1 MSHPAPHARPLWT
14 ANPLSRAATLAIAT
28 AALVTYAGL
37 PAAHADAPTTQ
48 RVGSVPN
55 AIPADATKTAAPA
68 DDTPVQLSVHLKSRD
83 EAGANALAAA
93 VSDKSSPLYHR
104 FLKTGEF
111 AQRFGADPA
120 TVAKVKQALTA
131 QGLKPGDLAADG
143 LTIPVSTTVAQAKRA
158 FDVELA
164 GYQTSDGRTGFL
176 NTAAPAVRSDVAG
189 AITGVVGLNTLAQA
203 HSNHVIGAKGAG
215 ATGLAHPAAT
225 PAATSGYPTLCGG
238 VAMQFGGK
246 TDGKDYFSP
255 AALASA
261 YGLNGLT
268 DGGYGTTVAIF
279 ALEDYSDA
287 GLSAFQSCYGTNAS
301 VQRVRVNSGVQ
312 APPSDNGVGVETA
325 LDLDTVIGLAPRAN
339 VLVYQ
344 GPDASR
350 ATQADIQ
357 NTYRQIVS
365 DNRAQVVSTSWGVC
379 DQVMAG
385 SDLAAER
392 DIFLQAALQGQ
403 TVVAA
408 SGDDGSSGCN
418 YLKNMGAP
426 ANITNL
432 LSTSDPASQPLVTGV
447 GGTSLSSNGGTV
459 TETVWNRNG
468 GASGGGVSRWSLAA
482 NAYQGGFTGPG
493 YTTTNCQATGTNI
506 CRQVPDVAADADPAT
521 GYMVATG
528 AGSWMIIGG
537 TSGAAPLWAAIT
549 AHQNNPGCSGRVG
562 FIAPAFYWAAKHG
575 LGALRDVTSGNN
587 DIGIQ
592 GGLYWAGSGYD
603 MATGLGTP
611 NADKV
616 MKLVCN
622 PDAGMDRTIEVV
634 ENGQLHE
641 VYTDTTGWHDGT
653 VPGVTGVSALSF
665 TYNANGARVIEAIEN
680 GELHEIYTD
689 ATGWHDGAIPGLSGI
704 TAMSFS
710 YSPSGARVIE
720 AIKDG
725 ELHEVYSAADGWH
738 DGVIPGLS
746 GITAMSFS
754 YSPSGARVIEA
765 IKNGEL
771 HEVYSAADGWHDGVI
786 PGLSGITTLSFNY
799 NASGVR
805 VIEAIKNNQLHEVY
819 SASDGWHDGVIPGIG
834 GNITALSGKIN
845 PKNDRVIEAI
855 MDGQLH
861 EVHSADGYW
870 FEGALPVPSSGST
883 ALSLAL
889 H

>member
-1 MSHPAPHARPLWT
+1 MSHPTPHARPQR

-28 AALVTYAGL
+28 AAVVTYAGL

-48 RVGSVPN
+48 RVGSVPT

-93 VSDKSSPLYHR
+93 VSDKTSPQYHR

-111 AQRFGADPA
+111 AKRFGADQA

-131 QGLKPGDLAADG
+131 QGLKPGELDADG
-143 LTIPVSTTVAQAKRA
+143 LTIPVSTTVAQAKKS
-158 FDVELA
+158 FDVDLA
-164 GYQTSDGRTGFL
+164 GYTTPDGRTGFL

-203 HSNHVIGAKGAG
+203 HSSHVVGATGQAG
-215 ATGLAHPAAT
+215 TGLAHPAAT
-225 PAATSGYPTLCGG
+225 AAAGAYPAMCAGAASAFP
-238 VAMQFGGK
+238 GK
-246 TDGKDYFSP
+246 SDSKDYFSP
-255 AALASA
+255 SALASA
-261 YGLNGLT
+261 YGLNGMT
-268 DGGYGTTVAIF
+268 DGGFGTTVAVF

-287 GLSAFQSCYGTNAS
+287 GLSTFQSCFGTNAS
-301 VQRVRVNSGVQ
+301 VQRVRVNSGYQ
-312 APPSDNGVGVETA
+312 APPTNNGVGVETA

-365 DNRAQVVSTSWGVC
+365 DNRAQVVTTSWGVC
-379 DQVMAG
+379 DQVMAT
-385 SDLAAER
+385 SDLNAER

-447 GGTSLSSNGGTV
+447 GGTTLSSNGGV
-459 TETVWNRNG
+459 VSESVWNRNG
-468 GASGGGVSRWSLAA
+468 GASGGGVSRWSL
-482 NAYQGGFTGPG
+482 NGNSYQAGFYGPG
-493 YTTTNCQATGTNI
+493 YTNQCQGAAGTT
-506 CRQVPDVAADADPAT
+506 CRQVPDVAANADPST
-521 GYMVATG
+521 GYVVATG

-537 TSGAAPLWAAIT
+537 TSGAAPLWAAMT
-549 AHQNNPGCSGRVG
+549 AHQNNPGCTGRVG
-562 FIAPAFYWAAKHG
+562 FVAPAFYWANKHG
-575 LGALRDVTSGNN
+575 IGALRDVTSGNN

-611 NADKV
+611 DADKA

-622 PDAGMDRTIEVV
+622 PNAGFDRTIEVV

-653 VPGVTGVSALSF
+653 VPGVSGVTAMSF
-665 TYNANGARVIEAIEN
+665 TYNANGNRVIEAIEN

-689 ATGWHDGAIPGLSGI
+689 ATGWHDGMIPGLSGI

-725 ELHEVYSAADGWH
+725 ELHEIYSASDGWH

-765 IKNGEL
+765 IKGGEL
-771 HEVYSAADGWHDGVI
+771 HEIYSASDGWHDGVI
-786 PGLSGITTLSFNY
+786 PGLSGIAALSFNY
-799 NASGVR
+799 NSAGVR
-805 VIEAIKNNQLHEVY
+805 VISAVKNNQLHEVY
-819 SASDGWHDGVIPGIG
+819 SASDGWHDGVIPGVG
-834 GNITALSGKIN
+834 GNITALSGKIT
-845 PKNDRVIEAI
+845 PGTNDRVIETI
-855 MDGQLH
+855 EDGKLF
-861 EVHSADGYW
+861 EVHSADGNW
-870 FEGALPVPSSGST
+870 FHGPLPVDNSGVT